1 MWTKAK
7 VDDALKTYM
16 GDKARAEHLS
26 LEIAELERRI
36 KTAVSNLAEDEA
48 GPRAQRITDMPHGT
62 GVGNPTE
69 ELGIKLASGWLP
81 PEVKEMQG
89 ELKSFQFEYSDLM
102 LKVRFVDAWMGA
114 LSERERWMVEHQCMR
129 NEFWRDVLCD
139 YEKTFGGY
147 ATKETLK
154 RLRAN
159 AFKQIY
165 GIAGIKN

>member
-7 VDDALKTYM
+7 VDEAIKTYVS
-16 GDKARAEHLS
+16 DKARAEHLA
-26 LEIAELERRI
+26 LEIDELDKRI
-36 KTAVSNLAEDEA
+36 KMAVTHLAEDEA
-48 GPRAQRITDMPHGT
+48 SPKAQKITDMPHGT
-62 GVGNPTE
+62 SVGKPTE
-69 ELGIKLASGWLP
+69 ELAVKLASGWLP
-81 PEVKEMQG
+81 PEVKEMQS
-89 ELKSFQFEYSDLM
+89 EMKSFQFEYSDLM

-114 LSERERWMVEHQCMR
+114 LTDRENWILRHQVMR
-129 NEFWRDVLCD
+129 NEFWRDVLDD
-139 YEKTFGGY
+139 YSKQFGGY